1 VSVHKRASQPVYGI
15 AKQKRGF
22 ASLSFSLAYVIENGG
37 TSMCRVCVHPFTS
50 PHGHDMPAAAIER
63 LPQGSLSLQD

>member
-22 ASLSFSLAYVIENGG
+22 ASLSFSMTYVIENGG
-37 TSMCRVCVHPFTS
+37 TSLCRVSAHPFPDAHLLTVVTRQTVL
-50 PHGHDMPAAAIER
+50 PGH
-63 LPQGSLSLQD
+63 